1 LTLSRKQ
8 SLNAMSQ
15 EMMRSLEFRL
25 GELGGHS
32 GLRAVIITGEGHA
45 FCAGGDLKEFEQAL
59 RTGGTTLIDTLR
71 YNQGVLQQ
79 VEDLPVPVI
88 GAVNDIAVA
97 GGLELLLCCELSLQ
111 PKVQSW
117 ATATRAT
124 PFVPAGGATVRLLER
139 VTPSHAAQLFY
150 TAAAIDVQTLAAWG
164 LVNEVV
170 PAHQLME
177 RAVEIAGQIC
187 TNSPEAVRH
196 IKHLIGKRSRPRNR
210 DKRIDSELRCFAKH
224 VHGQYLEKGLAAF
237 VNKQK
242 PAF

>member
-97 GGLELLLCCELSLQ
+97 GGLELLLCCGIIIAAE
-111 PKVQSW
+111 
-117 ATATRAT
+117 
-124 PFVPAGGATVRLLER
+124 GAKLGDGHARYAVRPR
-139 VTPSHAAQLFY
+139 GRRDR
-150 TAAAIDVQTLAAWG
+150 AAA
-164 LVNEVV
+164 
-170 PAHQLME
+170 
-177 RAVEIAGQIC
+177 
-187 TNSPEAVRH
+187 
-196 IKHLIGKRSRPRNR
+196 
-210 DKRIDSELRCFAKH
+210 
-224 VHGQYLEKGLAAF
+224 
-237 VNKQK
+237 
-242 PAF
+242 